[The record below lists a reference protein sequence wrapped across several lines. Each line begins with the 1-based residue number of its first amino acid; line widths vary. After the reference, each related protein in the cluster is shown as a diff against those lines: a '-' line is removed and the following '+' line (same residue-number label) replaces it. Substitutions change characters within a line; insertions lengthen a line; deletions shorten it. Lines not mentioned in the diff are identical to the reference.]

1 MADDDGV
8 GYGKPPRESRWK
20 SGQSGNPKG
29 RPKEG
34 GTGLLMEVAAI
45 LSEPV
50 TAKTP
55 EGGSVRLAA
64 LEATYLAMCKK
75 ALKGDDAALYQAIKM
90 MLEIVPAGEQKQS
103 ERAAS
108 IRRSEAQIR
117 AHAGN
122 FCGKLT
128 RRHRGN
134 DVAGRIQRIAVEAEQ
149 IGGDQPLLG
158 AQS

>member
-1 MADDDGV
+1 MADDDEV

-29 RPKEG
+29 RPKAG

-55 EGGSVRLAA
+55 DGGSVRLGA
-64 LEATYLAMCKK
+64 LEAAYLAMCKK
-75 ALKGDDAALYQAIKM
+75 ALKGDDAALFQAIGM

-108 IRRSEAQIR
+108 DAEAKR
-117 AHAGN
+117 KFARMLG
-122 FCGKLT
+122 LP
-128 RRHRGN
+128 
-134 DVAGRIQRIAVEAEQ
+134 E
-149 IGGDQPLLG
+149 GDYPK
-158 AQS
+158 S